1 MKFGKYEVKK
11 LGDDV
16 HTYDHNIALRQW
28 MIGFKN
34 GYEASVIT
42 GEYTAYTS
50 KEHPYQLAVLKNGK
64 LCEDTLIKDGIIG
77 YLTAD
82 EVGEILEKIEALPK
96 A

>member
-11 LGDDV
+11 RVD
-16 HTYDHNIALRQW
+16 TYDDIFGIGQW
-28 MIGFKN
+28 VIGFKN
-34 GYEASVIT
+34 GYEGSIIT
-42 GEYTAYTS
+42 GEYTYTD
-50 KEHPYQLAVLKNGK
+50 KEHPYELAVLKNGE
-64 LCEDTLIKDGIIG
+64 LCYDTPITNDVIG